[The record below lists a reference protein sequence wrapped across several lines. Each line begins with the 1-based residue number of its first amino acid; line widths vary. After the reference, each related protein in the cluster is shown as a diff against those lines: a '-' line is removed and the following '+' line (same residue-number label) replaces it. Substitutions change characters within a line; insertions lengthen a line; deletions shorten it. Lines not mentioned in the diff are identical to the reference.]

1 MPGLDRAQI
10 LPESELPNADELLAE
25 GQRLARTV
33 TVGPCSF
40 LTAYGVRSID
50 TKPFFGQAANL
61 SYTTTCA
68 IMGSDGTSEITTM
81 WRRICLDC
89 KE

>member
-50 TKPFFGQAANL
+50 TNKPFLGQAVNL

-68 IMGSDGTSEITTM
+68 IMNSRGI
-81 WRRICLDC
+81 
-89 KE
+89 